1 MDHATTLLQVR
12 ELSATFGRHAAAAP
26 VVKGISF
33 DIAAGEAVGFVGES
47 GCGKSVTARALMR
60 LAPEGSSVR
69 WSGQVLFRGQDLL
82 KLSPAAMQ
90 DVRGRRIA
98 MVFQDP
104 MSSLNP
110 VLTVGAQIDDI
121 IRRHMGLSAAAA
133 RQRTVELL
141 GLVGIRE
148 PEQRANDYPHQFS
161 GGMRQRVLIAIAVS
175 CKPDLLIADEPTTA
189 LDVTV
194 QAQILRLL
202 MRLRRELG
210 MALMLITHDFGVIAG
225 MVERVYVMLDGSIV
239 ETGSTDAV
247 FANPQHPYTIGLMGA
262 IPSVGDEVERLTQ
275 IDGAMPRLTA
285 IPSGCAF
292 NPRCT
297 RVNDVPDGRC
307 MRERPGLLPA
317 GKTDAACWLHDLRI
331 KTPSPSQGEGR
342 DGGLR
347 ARTRLRQG
355 ERIAQQR
362 RHRAVTGD
370 GGAVDLDE

>member
-1 MDHATTLLQVR
+1 MDSAATLLQVR
-12 ELSATFGRHAAAAP
+12 ELSATFGRRAGTAP
-26 VVKGISF
+26 VVKAISF

-60 LAPEGSSVR
+60 LAPEGSPVR
-69 WSGQVLFRGQDLL
+69 WSGQVLFQGQDLL
-82 KLSPAAMQ
+82 QLSPAAMQ

-121 IRRHMGLSAAAA
+121 IRRHMGLSATAA
-133 RQRTVELL
+133 RRRTVELL
-141 GLVGIRE
+141 GLVGIRD

-202 MRLRRELG
+202 LRLRQELG

-247 FANPQHPYTIGLMGA
+247 FAHPQHAYTRSLLA
-262 IPSVGDEVERLTQ
+262 AV
-275 IDGAMPRLTA
+275 PRLDA
-285 IPSGCAF
+285 Q
-292 NPRCT
+292 
-297 RVNDVPDGRC
+297 GR
-307 MRERPGLLPA
+307 M
-317 GKTDAACWLHDLRI
+317 
-331 KTPSPSQGEGR
+331 Q
-342 DGGLR
+342 
-347 ARTRLRQG
+347 
-355 ERIAQQR
+355 
-362 RHRAVTGD
+362 
-370 GGAVDLDE
+370 